1 MASDETTIEQ
11 IATDSSETSSQEA
24 VTNPLLEELK
34 ATASNPA
41 LTEDLALRLLKRND
55 LPAEILERISKNGT
69 IAKSRKV
76 RLSLVEHP
84 RTPRHLSVPM
94 LRHLFTFDL
103 MQVALAPIV
112 PADVKLAAE
121 ESLIHRLETVSIG
134 EKITLARRASGR
146 ISRELLFD
154 PEARVISTAL
164 ENSRLTEAAVI
175 QALMRDNV
183 SAKFVELVCHHPRW
197 SVQREVRIALLR
209 NEKTPLARA
218 LEFARSLPVTSVPE
232 ILRASRLPTHIKAHL
247 LQDAKERLGQ
257 SANSK

>member
-112 PADVKLAAE
+112 PRGRQAGRGRVTHSPIGDRF
-121 ESLIHRLETVSIG
+121 HRG
-134 EKITLARRASGR
+134 EDHLGKTGFGTHFTR
-146 ISRELLFD
+146 I
-154 PEARVISTAL
+154 VI
-164 ENSRLTEAAVI
+164 
-175 QALMRDNV
+175 
-183 SAKFVELVCHHPRW
+183 
-197 SVQREVRIALLR
+197 
-209 NEKTPLARA
+209 
-218 LEFARSLPVTSVPE
+218 
-232 ILRASRLPTHIKAHL
+232 
-247 LQDAKERLGQ
+247 
-257 SANSK
+257 